1 MNAPTIEYAY
11 FTETNWFCYWI
22 PELFKT
28 KNLQVLTIWYINDEK
43 MYMVSYQNVMN
54 ILKNNKLKE
63 SIPFNDKLSTDD
75 ISIMGE
81 IYNNFISDVNK
92 IIVDTL

>member
-28 KNLQVLTIWYINDEK
+28 KNSQVLTIWYINDEK